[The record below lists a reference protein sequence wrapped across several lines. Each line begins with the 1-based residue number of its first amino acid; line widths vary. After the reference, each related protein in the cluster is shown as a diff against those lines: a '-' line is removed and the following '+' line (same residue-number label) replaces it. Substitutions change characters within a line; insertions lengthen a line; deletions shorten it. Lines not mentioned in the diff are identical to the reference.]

1 MADDNQV
8 FAHANENQPLSSSY
22 QPLALSNQP
31 LALYEQIDPEEIAAL
46 EAGLDVKGSNAP
58 RRSPSFFD
66 SLTELPRTLLE
77 ISALGW
83 TWPALTATPRGDGH
97 TVFVMP
103 GFMAGDRSTLALRR
117 FLDSRNLRTISWELG
132 QNNGSFDQQEELMQ
146 RFEAVLENTT
156 DKISLVGQS
165 LGGVY
170 ARMLAARWP
179 DRIRQVITLGSPFAS
194 PGPDTVNS
202 TVSRLF
208 QYMSGMSEAEMRDQ
222 MLGIAGPL
230 EVPATAIYSRSDG
243 VVHWTSCVDDASTQ
257 AENIEVLGSHSGMGF
272 NPTVLYVLADRLAQ
286 QADRWRPFKRSGC
299 RGLVYPTPVAAPEC

>member
-8 FAHANENQPLSSSY
+8 FAQAHNQ
-22 QPLALSNQP
+22 QP
-31 LALYEQIDPEEIAAL
+31 LYEQIDPEEIAAL
-46 EAGLDVKGSNAP
+46 EAGLGMKGSNVR
-58 RRSPSFFD
+58 RRSPSFID

-132 QNNGSFDQQEELMQ
+132 QNNGSFEQQEELMQ
-146 RFEAVLENTT
+146 RFETVLAETT
-156 DKISLVGQS
+156 GKISLVGQS

-170 ARMLAARWP
+170 ARMLATRWP
-179 DRIRQVITLGSPFAS
+179 QRIRQVITLGSPFAS
-194 PGPDTVNS
+194 PGPDTVNN

-208 QYMSGMSEAEMRDQ
+208 QYMSGMSESEMRDQ

-230 EVPATAIYSRSDG
+230 EVPATAVYSRSDG
-243 VVHWTSCVDDASTQ
+243 VVHWTSCVDDASGQ
-257 AENIEVLGSHSGMGF
+257 AENIEVMGSHSGMGF
-272 NPTVLYVLADRLAQ
+272 NPSVLFVLADRLAQ
-286 QADRWRPFKRSGC
+286 QAGGWRPFKRSGC
-299 RGLVYPTPVAAPEC
+299 RGLVFPAPVTQPQS